1 MAETLKEI
9 VKNQEKLYRLEMIK
23 NILYQTY
30 NYVNDIYDR
39 VQDEVCD
46 LEDFEDYITESVIK
60 TTKDNLDML
69 QKFL

>member
-1 MAETLKEI
+1 MAGTLKEI
-9 VKNQEKLYRLEMIK
+9 VKNQEKLHRLEMIK

-39 VQDEVCD
+39 VQDEFCD

-60 TTKDNLDML
+60 TTKDNLGRL

>member
-1 MAETLKEI
+1 MAGTLKEI
-9 VKNQEKLYRLEMIK
+9 VKNQEKLHRLEMIK

-39 VQDEVCD
+39 VQDEFCD
-46 LEDFEDYITESVIK
+46 FEDFEDYITESVIK

>member
-1 MAETLKEI
+1 MAGTLKEI
-9 VKNQEKLYRLEMIK
+9 VKNQEKLHRLEMIK

-39 VQDEVCD
+39 VQDEFCD